1 MKRIIIAITIIIS
14 VLSCSKNNDDDENPF
29 LFAGSDYTGSD
40 LNLRINDFIW
50 KGLNTYYLW
59 QPEVANLQDNRFG
72 SLANT
77 KADKNHTY
85 TTFLKSNLNHT
96 DFFNNL
102 LYRKGTTDRFSYIT
116 DDYVKLEN
124 QFKGIT
130 ASTGMDEA

>member
-59 QPEVANLQDNRFG
+59 QPEVANLQDDRFG
-72 SLANT
+72 SLA
-77 KADKNHTY
+77 KV
-85 TTFLKSNLNHT
+85 FL
-96 DFFNNL
+96 
-102 LYRKGTTDRFSYIT
+102 
-116 DDYVKLEN
+116 
-124 QFKGIT
+124 
-130 ASTGMDEA
+130 